1 MGVDRSFQKK
11 KKACRKRR
19 QVGSG
24 QKAEEFQYL
33 RNEKKRWS
41 TQRKKKCHGR
51 HLRRMERLSVPNDVD

>member
-1 MGVDRSFQKK
+1 MGVDGSFQKI
-11 KKACRKRR
+11 KACKKRR

-24 QKAEEFQYL
+24 QKAEEFQYS

-51 HLRRMERLSVPNDVD
+51 QLRRMEHLSMPKDVD